1 MRKFLVNRCW
11 IALMAGLLF
20 LNQALQGLR
29 SLYVMAMI
37 QIADLLFLNQVL
49 INAGGAQNILT
60 LVTFS
65 MRGYGLGSSPEL

>member
-1 MRKFLVNRCW
+1 
-11 IALMAGLLF
+11 MAGLLF

-60 LVTFS
+60 LRGLVTFS
-65 MRGYGLGSSPEL
+65 MRDYGKTLEPEL